1 MKKIKY
7 LFIIVMMSSL
17 GLTAQNSK
25 TKKADKYFNRL
36 EFVKAAEKYLDLALD
51 GNGDAYVYGQL
62 AECYYNVFNT
72 VEAERWYAKALDTSE
87 NPEMIYKYSQMLKA
101 NGKYDMSNQMMDKF
115 ASMRPGD
122 DRATAYKRNPDYLP
136 KILEK
141 GKKFNV
147 QNLDI
152 NSEVSDFGGIVKNGK
167 LYLTSARNSTRKN
180 YGWNQEPFLDIYEF
194 TISEDGSYIGESLLG
209 KNINTKYH
217 EGVVSF
223 STDGKTMYFSRESY
237 YDDLYL
243 KDSLSRNKQSVLNLY
258 YSSLLSDG
266 WSEATPVAFNSENYS
281 VKNPA
286 VSADGK
292 TLYFAS
298 DMPNGYGNFDIYK
311 APINDDG
318 SVGEP
323 MNLGQKVNTEGQ
335 EMFPYSSSNGSLYFS
350 SDGHLGLGGMDVFY
364 TREIDGKMAPIR
376 NVGVPVNSNADDFAF
391 IIDEESEEG
400 FVSSNREGGKGSD
413 DVYAIKK
420 LQPICDVLVAAN
432 VTDAETG
439 SPLEGASVALKDMEG
454 NLLSTKA
461 TDTNGVAE
469 FIIECDTDTVM
480 EVILDGYESAQ
491 MEVEGT
497 NEEEVSVNVAMN
509 KIEEII
515 EDNKVVLEPIYFDFD
530 KSNIT
535 APAAFELDKL
545 VQVMNKYP
553 EMVIKVES
561 HTDIRGNDTYNQLLS
576 DRRARTTVQYVI
588 SKGIDEARISGEGKG
603 ESELKVDCGS
613 GCTDEE
619 HQMNRR
625 SEFIITSGN
634 PSF

>member
-364 TREIDGKMAPIR
+364 TKEIDGKMAPIR

>member
-1 MKKIKY
+1 
-7 LFIIVMMSSL
+7 MMSSL

-72 VEAERWYAKALDTSE
+72 VEAERWYEKALETSE

-101 NGKYDMSNQMMDKF
+101 NGKYDISNQMIDKF

-311 APINDDG
+311 APINEDG

-364 TREIDGKMAPIR
+364 TKEIDGKMAPIR

-413 DVYAIKK
+413 DVYAVKK
-420 LQPICDVLVAAN
+420 LQPICDVLVAAS

-439 SPLEGASVALKDMEG
+439 SPLKGASVALKDMEG

-461 TDTNGVAE
+461 TDANGVAE

-545 VQVMNKYP
+545 VQIMNKYP

-634 PSF
+634 PSS